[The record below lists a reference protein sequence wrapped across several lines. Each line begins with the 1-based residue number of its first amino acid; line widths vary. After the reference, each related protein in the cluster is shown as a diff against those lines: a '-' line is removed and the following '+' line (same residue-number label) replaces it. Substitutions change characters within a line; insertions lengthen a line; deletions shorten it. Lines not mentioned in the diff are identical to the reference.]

1 MSAVSAQTV
10 KLRPGRHAR
19 PEDGACVVELASML
33 AGESFSDHPRCV
45 SPVIAAFLRGY
56 NDGVGDF
63 RRRDLLPLASEI
75 VGSTASDEIEAAR
88 LERCREWVRPLYRW
102 RWTWRC
108 ATWLRSCVWVE
119 DAGQRAAVAARRD
132 PAGDAHAAAL
142 AFARELLRA
151 GDEACPQARAPR
163 VPAAV

>member
-1 MSAVSAQTV
+1 M
-10 KLRPGRHAR
+10 KLRPGRHVR

-33 AGESFSDHPRCV
+33 AGESFSDHPQCV

-56 NDGVGDF
+56 NDGIGDF
-63 RRRDLLPLASEI
+63 RRQDLYPVASEI
-75 VGSTASDEIEAAR
+75 VGSSAPAEVEAAR

-108 ATWLRSCVWVE
+108 ATWLGSTVWVE
-119 DAGQRAAVAARRD
+119 EAGQRAALAARRD
-132 PAGDAHAAAL
+132 PAGSAHAAAL
-142 AFARELLRA
+142 AFAHELLRT
-151 GDEACPQARAPR
+151 GEGRTEAQSLR

>member
-10 KLRPGRHAR
+10 KLRPGRHAG

-56 NDGVGDF
+56 NDGIGDF
-63 RRRDLLPLASEI
+63 RRQDLFPVAAEI
-75 VGSTASDEIEAAR
+75 VGSTAPAEIEAAR

-108 ATWLRSCVWVE
+108 ATWLRSFVWVE
-119 DAGQRAAVAARRD
+119 DAGQRAALAARRD
-132 PAGDAHAAAL
+132 PAGGSHAAAL
-142 AFARELLRA
+142 AFVGELLRA
-151 GDEACPQARAPR
+151 GDDTRRHARPPR
-163 VPAAV
+163 VPTAV